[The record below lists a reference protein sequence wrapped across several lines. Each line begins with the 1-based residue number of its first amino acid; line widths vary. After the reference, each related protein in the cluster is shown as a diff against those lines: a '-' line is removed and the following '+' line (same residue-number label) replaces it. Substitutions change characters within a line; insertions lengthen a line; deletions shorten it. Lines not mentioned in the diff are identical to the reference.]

1 MPLPQ
6 PILDDRSYQQLRDE
20 LVRRIPVYAP
30 EWNDHNPSDPGVTL
44 IELFAFLGENLLF
57 RFNQIPETTRLA
69 FLRLLQIPLRAA
81 TPARAMLALTTEE
94 AAGVLAPARSVAKAG
109 SLPFETQ
116 DEVDVLPLEARAY
129 CRLLP
134 ERELT
139 DEEKSFAALA
149 VDARGGLQPGE
160 SEAYYETR
168 ALALDPA
175 APEAQPLDFGRAVDG
190 LLWLAVLAPTKLD
203 AAGQDAARAAL
214 ATRVLNLGFVR
225 DEAAPPLEAAE
236 TCPGE
241 GPAARGPAL
250 TWQVSTGAFE
260 PAGDQT
266 GEPVYLT
273 LALAGDT
280 TRGLSQQG
288 VVRLHLPAA
297 KDLRDFELLNPDLR
311 GTGALPPPI
320 DDEDVAARVLFWV
333 RAWRDD
339 RGPLP
344 SLLWVG
350 ANASEALQV
359 QRAQPEF
366 VGVGNGQPGQTF
378 ALVHKPVVAGS
389 LQLEVESDDG
399 WQSWSEV
406 DGFWAS
412 GEDSRDYVLDR
423 EAGTVTFGTV
433 FQGAAPQVG
442 RRVRAV
448 SYLFGGGPQGNVPA
462 KAIAKLAVAKVRV
475 ENPLPARLGAPAES
489 VSDALERVP
498 AELRRRDRAVT
509 RGDFQELALATP
521 GADVGRAEC
530 LPLFDPHTQQQDA
543 AGVVSVVVWPRE
555 DRQRPNAPLPDR
567 TLLSAVCRFLDAR
580 RLVTTELYVIAP
592 TYRRIAVSVSIGVRA
607 GYGASAVRRWVELVL
622 RQYLAPLP
630 PYGPEGAGWPLGREV
645 YGPELEAAVLQV
657 EGVQFVRG
665 LRVAG
670 LAADGKSYVENTSD
684 DARGRV
690 PLRVF
695 EVPELAELLV
705 VDAGPAPAPGSA
717 PPPPDAPLLVPVPI
731 VREEC

>member
-6 PILDDRSYQQLRDE
+6 PILDDRSYQQLRNE
-20 LVRRIPVYAP
+20 MLGRLAVYAP
-30 EWNDHNPSDPGVTL
+30 DWNDHNPSDPGITL

-69 FLRLLQIPLRAA
+69 FLRLLQIPLRPA
-81 TPARAMLALTTEE
+81 TPARAMLALTTQES
-94 AAGVLAPARSVAKAG
+94 AGVLAPARSVAKAG

-116 DEVDVLPLEARAY
+116 DEVDVLPLEARAF

-139 DEEKSFAALA
+139 DEEKSFAALS
-149 VDARGGLQPGE
+149 VDARGGLRPGE

-168 ALALDPA
+168 ALPVDPS
-175 APEAQPLDFGRAVDG
+175 APEAQAVAFGRAVDG
-190 LLWLAVLAPTKLD
+190 LLWVALLTPEALD
-203 AAGQDAARAAL
+203 EAGKDAARAAL

-225 DEAAPPLEAAE
+225 DESAGALETAE
-236 TCPGE
+236 PCPGE
-241 GPAARGPAL
+241 GAPARGPAL
-250 TWQVSTGAFE
+250 TWQVSTGAFD

-297 KDLRDFELLNPDLR
+297 HALRDFALTNPDLR
-311 GTGALPPPI
+311 GTGALPPPVE
-320 DDEDVAARVLFWV
+320 DEELAARVLFWV

-350 ANASEALQV
+350 VNAAEAVQV

-366 VGVGNGQPGQTF
+366 VGVGDGQPGQTF

-399 WQSWSEV
+399 WQTWNEV
-406 DGFWAS
+406 EGFWAS
-412 GEDSRDYVLDR
+412 GEDARDYVLDH
-423 EAGTVTFGTV
+423 EAGVVTFGSV
-433 FQGAAPQVG
+433 FQGAVPQVG

-448 SYLFGGGPQGNVPA
+448 SYLFGGGPAGNVPA
-462 KAIAKLAVAKVRV
+462 KAIAKLAVDKVKV
-475 ENPLPARLGAPAES
+475 HNPLPARLGAPAEA
-489 VSDALERVP
+489 VTAALERVP

-530 LPLFDPHTQQQDA
+530 LPLFDPHTKQEDA

-555 DRQRPNAPLPDR
+555 DRRRPNAPLPDR
-567 TLLSAVCRFLDAR
+567 TLLQAVCRWLDAR
-580 RLVTTELYVIAP
+580 RLVTTELYVIPP
-592 TYRRIAVSVSIGVRA
+592 TYRKVAVSVSVGVKA

-630 PYGPEGAGWPLGREV
+630 PYGPEGGGWPLGREV

-665 LRVAG
+665 LRLAA
-670 LAADGKSYVENTSD
+670 LAADGTRYVENVGD
-684 DARGRV
+684 DVRGRV

-695 EVPELAELLV
+695 EVPELAELRV
-705 VDAGPAPAPGSA
+705 VDAGPAPEPGA
-717 PPPPDAPLLVPVPI
+717 QPPAPDAPVLVPVPI